1 MSPPIEN
8 NIDWIVPST
17 PGTGQVGKGLKPLP
31 PKRPTRTPPATRGG
45 VLDTLLGD
53 NKLAAPDE
61 GGRDPYNNAGRQ
73 FRR

>member
-1 MSPPIEN
+1 MSPPIDN

-17 PGTGQVGKGLKPLP
+17 PGIEQVGKGLRPLP
-31 PKRPTRTPPATRGG
+31 AKQPARTPPATRNS

-53 NKLAAPDE
+53 NTLAAPDE

-73 FRR
+73 YRR

>member
-17 PGTGQVGKGLKPLP
+17 PGTEQVGKRLRPLP
-31 PKRPTRTPPATRGG
+31 PKQPTRIPPATRVG

-53 NKLAAPDE
+53 TKLAAPDE
-61 GGRDPYNNAGRQ
+61 GGRDPYNNDGRQ

>member
-17 PGTGQVGKGLKPLP
+17 PNREQVGKGLPRLP
-31 PKRPTRTPPATRGG
+31 PKQPARTPPSTRGS
-45 VLDTLLGD
+45 VIDTLLGD
-53 NKLAAPDE
+53 HKLAAPDE
-61 GGRDPYNNAGRQ
+61 GGRDPYNATGRQ